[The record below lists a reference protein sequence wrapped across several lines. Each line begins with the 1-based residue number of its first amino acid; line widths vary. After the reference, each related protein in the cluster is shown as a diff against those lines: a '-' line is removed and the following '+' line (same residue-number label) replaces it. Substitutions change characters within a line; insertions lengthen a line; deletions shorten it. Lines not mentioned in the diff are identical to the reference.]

1 MLDFIKTSSKFQ
13 QVAFQ
18 AAASATSLMA
28 ETYLHILKQQVA
40 FLGTLGAYSR
50 SNGSHVASTKPKAR
64 KLKGRKARLP
74 CCGPDLQDHY
84 GKRVHDVD
92 VEHI

>member
-1 MLDFIKTSSKFQ
+1 MLNFIETSFKFQ

-18 AAASATSLMA
+18 AAASATSLMT
-28 ETYLHILKQQVA
+28 ETYLHILKQQSA
-40 FLGTLGAYSR
+40 FLDTIGAYRR
-50 SNGSHVASTKPKAR
+50 SNGSHVASTNPKAR
-64 KLKGRKARLP
+64 KSKGRKDRLP